1 VRGVGEAGDG
11 SPEETAGWKPGGY
24 IQALAMIAGGLDF
37 LNVSADQIPETDLGG
52 VLVELEASRSRMTAA
67 RAAVLNRFD
76 AAGGHDSDGYQNS
89 SSWLK
94 DKAGMTRPAAKGRIK
109 EMRTLRDRPLLTDA
123 MAEGWLHD
131 SYAADIIRWTK
142 PLPAAEK
149 TAADE
154 ILLGALN
161 AGASLDDLHL
171 LATAIVEKWKSTRP
185 DPDGDPG
192 DDGFDDR
199 AVRLDTTM
207 DGAGHLTGELTPTA
221 AAALNAVLEALGKK
235 RGPEDTRTGAQRY
248 HDAVEEACQL
258 LISAGML
265 PDRAGASTRADV
277 RVSMND
283 LVQMEGAAVLEE
295 AWLRAESG
303 EPGWL
308 TGDAAR
314 AAACDALIVPIVT
327 AAPDW
332 SVAAQMIFLILDTLH
347 ARGTDTDTD
356 TDSAPGGTGHPAGV
370 IPPAYRGGPP
380 GSTGTDGGPIP
391 FPPAVWD
398 DLLYRLGKLA
408 IQFVSGPG
416 ALASFLRTGLL
427 PEPFNSKSVPI
438 DIGYSETIPSAIRR
452 GVIARAGGRC
462 EWPGGC
468 DRPASASDVHHIV
481 HKQDGGPTSVTSCG
495 LFCKFHHLVCIHRW
509 GWKIELHTDG
519 TVTAA
524 SPGGQV
530 IEGRPPPGDHPRH
543 GPPRGQA
550 A

>member
-1 VRGVGEAGDG
+1 MGEAGDG
-11 SPEETAGWKPGGY
+11 SPDGNGQKPGGY
-24 IQALAMIAGGLDF
+24 VQALAMIAGGLDF

-76 AAGGHDSDGYQNS
+76 AVDAHSSDGYQNS

-94 DKAGMTRPAAKGRIK
+94 DKAGMTRPAARGRVK
-109 EMRTLRDRPLLTDA
+109 EMRILRDRPLLSDA
-123 MAEGWLHD
+123 MARGWLHD

-142 PLPAAEK
+142 PLPVTEK
-149 TAADE
+149 TAADK
-154 ILLGALN
+154 ILLAALN
-161 AGASLDDLHL
+161 AGASVDDLHL
-171 LATAIVEKWKSTRP
+171 LATAIIEKWKSARP
-185 DPDGDPG
+185 DPDGDP

-199 AVRLDTTM
+199 SVRLDTTM
-207 DGAGHLTGELTPTA
+207 DGAGHLTGDLTPAA

-235 RGPEDTRTGAQRY
+235 RGPEDTRIEAQRY
-248 HDAVEEACQL
+248 HDAVEEACHL

-277 RVSMND
+277 RVSMHD
-283 LVQMEGAAVLEE
+283 LVQMGGAAVLEE

-314 AAACDALIVPIVT
+314 AAACDALIVPVVT

-332 SVAAQMIFLILDTLH
+332 PVAAQMIFLVLDTLH
-347 ARGTDTDTD
+347 AHGTDT
-356 TDSAPGGTGHPAGV
+356 PAGV
-370 IPPAYRGGPP
+370 IPPAYRGGTP
-380 GSTGTDGGPIP
+380 GSTGTGGGPAIP
-391 FPPAVWD
+391 LPPAVWD
-398 DLLYRLGKLA
+398 DLLYKLGKLA

-416 ALASFLRTGLL
+416 AIASFLRTGLL

-452 GVIARAGGRC
+452 GVIARAGGHC

-481 HKQDGGPTSVTSCG
+481 HKKDGGPTSVTDCA
-495 LFCKFHHLVCIHRW
+495 LFCKFHHLVCIHRQ
-509 GWKIELHTDG
+509 GWVIELRADG
-519 TVTAA
+519 TVTAT
-524 SPGGQV
+524 SPDGQV
-530 IEGRPPPGDHPRH
+530 IQGRPPPGNPPRH
-543 GPPRGQA
+543 GPPRGWA